1 MHRVHTKTSP
11 LVFTGSFQRICHLYS
26 TRSPT
31 LNFSKP
37 KLKLTKIRCRISISG
52 PAIWNDFVKD
62 CLKSIEKPPFLKVN
76 LKSKLLNFDNE
87 ISYFQYPKMIV
98 VTIKGLMI
106 RPNGFLRVLPLL
118 FHQDSTVNDVTMLLE
133 IVILHS
139 FFCNL
144 IYMCNVNLEERIKK
158 KKRKKRKFQNRCPF
172 LYNSSAFLLS
182 FFASYSRIVWILF
195 YLKTSSLEPFS
206 LFNDPDSILLYKRK
220 MAMET
225 KLFILF

>member
-26 TRSPT
+26 TRSST

-118 FHQDSTVNDVTMLLE
+118 FH
-133 IVILHS
+133 
-139 FFCNL
+139 
-144 IYMCNVNLEERIKK
+144 
-158 KKRKKRKFQNRCPF
+158 
-172 LYNSSAFLLS
+172 
-182 FFASYSRIVWILF
+182 
-195 YLKTSSLEPFS
+195 
-206 LFNDPDSILLYKRK
+206 
-220 MAMET
+220 
-225 KLFILF
+225 

>member
-1 MHRVHTKTSP
+1 MQLKLGRGRGFSCMAFGKCPYYIKHYLYRLDTLSIAAFIHRVHTKTSP

-26 TRSPT
+26 TRSST

-118 FHQDSTVNDVTMLLE
+118 FH
-133 IVILHS
+133 
-139 FFCNL
+139 
-144 IYMCNVNLEERIKK
+144 
-158 KKRKKRKFQNRCPF
+158 
-172 LYNSSAFLLS
+172 
-182 FFASYSRIVWILF
+182 
-195 YLKTSSLEPFS
+195 
-206 LFNDPDSILLYKRK
+206 
-220 MAMET
+220 
-225 KLFILF
+225 

>member
-158 KKRKKRKFQNRCPF
+158 KKKKSIFQNRCPF
-172 LYNSSAFLLS
+172 LYNSSFFLLS

-195 YLKTSSLEPFS
+195 CLKTSSLEPFS

-220 MAMET
+220 VAMET